1 MLMLDTTTKRR
12 IFLCCSPDVTRPLTL
27 GLTDPGE
34 SVGCY
39 NRLASGSV
47 EIKESPFSMSESQIH
62 GVSGK
67 LSGKLGSTLA
77 KIS

>member
-1 MLMLDTTTKRR
+1 MLDPTTKRR
-12 IFLCCSPDVTRPLTL
+12 IFLCSSPDVTRQLNL

-39 NRLASGSV
+39 SGLASGFV
-47 EIKESPFSMSESQIH
+47 EIKESPFSMSEGQIQC
-62 GVSGK
+62 V
-67 LSGKLGSTLA
+67 SGKLGSTLA